1 MAEELTLKVKGLEE
15 VLVKREE
22 AIETYKKRII
32 ELEFSESAVKKQ
44 NASF

>member
-1 MAEELTLKVKGLEE
+1 MQEKIKLAEEMVLKVKGLEE

-32 ELEFSESAVKKQ
+32 ELEFSE
-44 NASF
+44 